1 MRGEAVD
8 DLQRQVQ
15 DAVDQLVDS
24 GAERG
29 VQVAVYLRGEQGGA
43 GGTYAF
49 GDTATGVAFALNKN
63 RLTAGFGAAGEV
75 AGIVTKAVTRG

>member
-1 MRGEAVD
+1 MD

-29 VQVAVYLRGEQGGA
+29 VQVAVYLRGEQG
-43 GGTYAF
+43 
-49 GDTATGVAFALNKN
+49 
-63 RLTAGFGAAGEV
+63 AAGEV